1 MEKMKMHSPNL
12 TQENI
17 ARIRELFP
25 GCVTEARGED
35 GKLRLAVD
43 FDQLRQ
49 ELSESIVDGP
59 QECYQ
64 LNWPGKREALMTAN
78 APIAK
83 TLRPCRG
90 ESVDFETTKNLFI
103 EGDNLDALKLLQENY
118 LGAIDLIY
126 IDPPYNTGEDF
137 IYRDNF
143 AISAEKYHLVTNQVN
158 ELGNRFVANLE
169 SNGRFHS
176 DWLSMMY
183 ARLKLARRLLTEQ
196 GAIFISIDD
205 EEQENLKKICDEV
218 FGEENF
224 VNTIS
229 VNMKNVAGASGG
241 GEDKRLKKN
250 IEYLHVYVLSRE
262 EFSGFNNAYDFFP
275 ITALVQEYRDEG
287 KSWKYTSVLVDPGQ
301 KVELGATVDGEGND
315 IKIYERRGFIIRS
328 IAQLQKEEGISEED
342 IYKKYA
348 KRIFQTAMPQ
358 SSIRTRVMRFMLENG
373 GVHSDLYSIE
383 YTPRSGRN
391 KGQNYE
397 QFYKGEN
404 FRLFAWLRDVAEE
417 KDGILYKKEMRGT
430 YWDYASETKNLT
442 KEGDIPFQNGKKP
455 LAMLR
460 RIVEMQPNKDIT
472 VLDFFAGSSSMAHAV
487 LSLNALDGGSRRF
500 IMVQIAERGDGQNAD
515 FQNVAELSKERI
527 RRAGKKVLE
536 SPCHEGWNKD
546 IGFRVLKIDTSNME
560 DVYYTPDAIDRGKLK
575 LSINNIKPD
584 RTSEDLLFHVLL
596 DWAVDDLSLPIR
608 KKFIQGKEVF
618 FVDENALVACFGDG
632 ITEDFVKELA
642 KVKPLRVVFRDAGF
656 LSDSVKINVEQLFKQ
671 LSPDT
676 KVKSI

>member
-35 GKLRLAVD
+35 GKLMLAVD

-49 ELSESIVDGP
+49 ELSESIVEGS
-59 QECYQ
+59 QERYQ
-64 LNWPGKREALMTAN
+64 LNWPGKREALLTAN

-83 TLRPCRG
+83 TLRPCRE
-90 ESVDFETTKNLFI
+90 ESVDFDTTKNLFI
-103 EGDNLDALKLLQENY
+103 EGDNLEALKLLQKNY

-143 AISAEKYHLVTNQVN
+143 AISAEEYLLATNQVN

-183 ARLKLARRLLTEQ
+183 ARLKVARRLLTEQ
-196 GAIFISIDD
+196 GVIFISIDD

-250 IEYLHVYVLSRE
+250 IEYLHIYVLSRE

-315 IKIYERRGFIIRS
+315 IKIYERQGFIIRS

-342 IYKKYA
+342 VYKKYA

-358 SSIRTRVMRFMLENG
+358 SSIRTRVMRFMRENG

-500 IMVQIAERGDGQNAD
+500 IMVQIAECGDGQNAG
-515 FQNVAELSKERI
+515 FKNVAELSKERI

-536 SPCHEGWNKD
+536 GPCHEGWNKD
-546 IGFRVLKIDTSNME
+546 IGFRVFKIDTSNLE
-560 DVYYTPDAIDRGKLK
+560 DVYYTPDDINRGKLK
-575 LSINNIKPD
+575 LSIDNIKSA
-584 RTSEDLLFHVLL
+584 RTAEDLLFQVLL
-596 DWAVDDLSLPIR
+596 DLAVDLTLPIVKR
-608 KKFIQGKEVF
+608 LIRGKEVF
-618 FVDENALVACFGDG
+618 FVDENALVACFDYG
-632 ITEDFVKELA
+632 ITEEFVKELIGFNA
-642 KVKPLRVVFRDAGF
+642 MRVVFRDTGF
-656 LSDSVKINVEQLFKQ
+656 ASDAAKINVEQIFKQ
-671 LSPDT
+671 LSPGT
-676 KVKSI
+676 EVKSI

>member
-35 GKLRLAVD
+35 GKLMLAVD

-49 ELSESIVDGP
+49 ELSESIVEGS
-59 QECYQ
+59 QERYQ
-64 LNWPGKREALMTAN
+64 LNWPGKREALLIAN

-83 TLRPCRG
+83 TLRPCRE
-90 ESVDFETTKNLFI
+90 ESVDFDTTKNLFI
-103 EGDNLDALKLLQENY
+103 EGDNLEALKLLQKNY

-143 AISAEKYHLVTNQVN
+143 AISAEEYLLATNQVN

-183 ARLKLARRLLTEQ
+183 ARLKVARRLLTEQ
-196 GAIFISIDD
+196 GVIFISIDD

-262 EFSGFNNAYDFFP
+262 KFSGFNNAYDFFP

-287 KSWKYTSVLVDPGQ
+287 KSWKYTSVLVNPGQ
-301 KVELGATVDGEGND
+301 KVELGSTVDGEGND

-342 IYKKYA
+342 VYKKYA

-358 SSIRTRVMRFMLENG
+358 SSIRTRVMRFVQESG

-383 YTPRSGRN
+383 YAPRSGRN

-397 QFYKGEN
+397 QFYKGES
-404 FRLFAWLRDVAEE
+404 FRLFAWLKDVAEE
-417 KDGILYKKEMRGT
+417 KDGVLYKKEMRGT

-442 KEGDIPFQNGKKP
+442 KEGAIPFQNGKKP
-455 LAMLR
+455 LAMLQ

-500 IMVQIAERGDGQNAD
+500 IMVQLAERGGDGQNTD
-515 FQNVAELSKERI
+515 FENVAELSKERI
-527 RRAGKKVLE
+527 RRAGKEVLE
-536 SPCHEGWNKD
+536 GPCHEGWNKD

-560 DVYYTPDAIDRGKLK
+560 DVYYKPDAINQWKLK
-575 LSINNIKPD
+575 LSTENIKSD
-584 RTSEDLLFHVLL
+584 RTAEDLLFQVLL
-596 DWAVDDLSLPIR
+596 DLAVDLTLPIV

-618 FVDENALVACFGDG
+618 FIDENALMACFDYG
-632 ITEDFVKELA
+632 ITEDFVKELVGFKA
-642 KVKPLRVVFRDAGF
+642 MRVVFRDTGF
-656 LSDSVKINVEQLFKQ
+656 ASDAAKINVEQIFKQ
-671 LSPDT
+671 LSPGT
-676 KVKSI
+676 EVKSI